1 MTPARC
7 IKCSGDSTVIDSR
20 HGAKAIRRRRK
31 CQSCGFRW
39 TTMEVP
45 EGTLLIEQSTKRFA
59 QFRKDLDELIA
70 RFTEEGLT

>member
-7 IKCSGDSTVIDSR
+7 IKCGSDSTVIDSR
-20 HGAKAIRRRRK
+20 QNDKAIRRRRK
-31 CQSCGFRW
+31 CQGCGFRW
-39 TTMEVP
+39 TTLEVP
-45 EGTLLIEQSTKRFA
+45 EGALLIEHSTKRFA